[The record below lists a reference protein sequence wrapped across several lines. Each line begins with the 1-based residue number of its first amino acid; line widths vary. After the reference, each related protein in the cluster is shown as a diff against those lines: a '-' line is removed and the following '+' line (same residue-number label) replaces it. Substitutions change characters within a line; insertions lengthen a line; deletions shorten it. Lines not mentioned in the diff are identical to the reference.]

1 MTDESTNAAA
11 AMPPYAKREPKRRE
25 FHGDVFEDDY
35 EWMRDKDSDDVRS
48 YVAAENQY
56 CERRMAHLA
65 DFRHT
70 LFEELK
76 SHVEETDMSVPT
88 RVNAYWYFTRTQQ
101 GKQYGVQ
108 CRIPVRDA
116 DDWDPPVVDPQGAP
130 GSMPGEQVVFDANKE
145 SEGHDF
151 FRLGGLDLSKDGRWM
166 LYGVDVAGDE
176 RYDFRI
182 RDLAGLE
189 TGEPVSEL
197 PEQFTGIGSACFT
210 PDGQWVFWV
219 ELDDSWRPLAVW
231 RHRVGTAVES
241 DVCVYRE
248 TDERFW
254 VGVGISFDERNIV
267 IGTGSKTTTEVLM
280 LPVVTPEGEF
290 QAFIPRQTDVEYDVS
305 FACFEGRQLGRWNFN
320 LLFGSWID
328 ALSCSAF
335 LYLKGTKA
343 NQRNLFACCQ
353 CFRNRVDHRNN
364 SLFTVLFRKFC
375 FLCNHVDQFCF
386 RHICYPPF
394 FHLIGPFPRLR
405 RKSLKTPL
413 PILPKAT
420 GKSAFSY

>member
-88 RVNAYWYFTRTQQ
+88 RVNDYWYFTRTQQ

-145 SEGHDF
+145 SAGHDF

-280 LPVVTPEGEF
+280 LPVATPEGEF
-290 QAFIPRQTDVEYDVS
+290 QAFIPRQNDIEYDVS
-305 FACFEGRQLGRWNFN
+305 FACFEGAGRTVRMCHSPWSITTPPIRISKSTS
-320 LLFGSWID
+320 LTCVAMSRRTD
-328 ALSCSAF
+328 SAKACALPPGRRTAVNMVSRISRLPRHTSTPSIRRYCRVPTVWAS
-335 LYLKGTKA
+335 KA
-343 NQRNLFACCQ
+343 SRCIA
-353 CFRNRVDHRNN
+353 
-364 SLFTVLFRKFC
+364 T
-375 FLCNHVDQFCF
+375 LC
-386 RHICYPPF
+386 P
-394 FHLIGPFPRLR
+394 
-405 RKSLKTPL
+405 
-413 PILPKAT
+413 
-420 GKSAFSY
+420 

>member
-88 RVNAYWYFTRTQQ
+88 RVNDYWYFTRTQQ

-267 IGTGSKTTTEVLM
+267 IGTGSKTTTEVLCCRW
-280 LPVVTPEGEF
+280 
-290 QAFIPRQTDVEYDVS
+290 PR
-305 FACFEGRQLGRWNFN
+305 L
-320 LLFGSWID
+320 
-328 ALSCSAF
+328 
-335 LYLKGTKA
+335 KA
-343 NQRNLFACCQ
+343 NSKLS
-353 CFRNRVDHRNN
+353 FRVR
-364 SLFTVLFRKFC
+364 T
-375 FLCNHVDQFCF
+375 
-386 RHICYPPF
+386 
-394 FHLIGPFPRLR
+394 
-405 RKSLKTPL
+405 
-413 PILPKAT
+413 ILNMM
-420 GKSAFSY
+420 

>member
-88 RVNAYWYFTRTQQ
+88 RVNDYWYFTRTQQ

-182 RDLAGLE
+182 RDLAG
-189 TGEPVSEL
+189 
-197 PEQFTGIGSACFT
+197 
-210 PDGQWVFWV
+210 
-219 ELDDSWRPLAVW
+219 WRPGSRSANCPNSSPALAAHAS
-231 RHRVGTAVES
+231 RRTANGCS
-241 DVCVYRE
+241 GWNWTIPGGRSLC
-248 TDERFW
+248 
-254 VGVGISFDERNIV
+254 GVIV
-267 IGTGSKTTTEVLM
+267 LARRSNRMCACTEKPMNGSGWALASVLM
-280 LPVVTPEGEF
+280 
-290 QAFIPRQTDVEYDVS
+290 
-305 FACFEGRQLGRWNFN
+305 
-320 LLFGSWID
+320 
-328 ALSCSAF
+328 SAI
-335 LYLKGTKA
+335 
-343 NQRNLFACCQ
+343 
-353 CFRNRVDHRNN
+353 
-364 SLFTVLFRKFC
+364 S
-375 FLCNHVDQFCF
+375 
-386 RHICYPPF
+386 
-394 FHLIGPFPRLR
+394 
-405 RKSLKTPL
+405 
-413 PILPKAT
+413 
-420 GKSAFSY
+420 

>member
-25 FHGDVFEDDY
+25 FHGDVFDDDY

-88 RVNAYWYFTRTQQ
+88 RVNDYWYFTRTQQ

-241 DVCVYRE
+241 DVCVYR
-248 TDERFW
+248 TVRMCRSPW
-254 VGVGISFDERNIV
+254 S
-267 IGTGSKTTTEVLM
+267 TTTPPIRISKSTSLTCVAM
-280 LPVVTPEGEF
+280 SRRTDSAKACASPPGRRTAVNMVSRISRLPRHTSTPPIRRYCRVPTVW
-290 QAFIPRQTDVEYDVS
+290 AS
-305 FACFEGRQLGRWNFN
+305 
-320 LLFGSWID
+320 
-328 ALSCSAF
+328 
-335 LYLKGTKA
+335 KA
-343 NQRNLFACCQ
+343 SRCIA
-353 CFRNRVDHRNN
+353 
-364 SLFTVLFRKFC
+364 T
-375 FLCNHVDQFCF
+375 LC
-386 RHICYPPF
+386 P
-394 FHLIGPFPRLR
+394 
-405 RKSLKTPL
+405 
-413 PILPKAT
+413 
-420 GKSAFSY
+420 

>member
-88 RVNAYWYFTRTQQ
+88 RVNDYWYFTRTQQ

-280 LPVVTPEGEF
+280 LPVATPEGEF
-290 QAFIPRQTDVEYDVS
+290 QAFIPRQNDIEYDVS
-305 FACFEGRQLGRWNFN
+305 FACFEGAGRTVRMCHSPWSITTPPIRISKSTS
-320 LLFGSWID
+320 LTCVAMSRRTD
-328 ALSCSAF
+328 SAKACALPPGRRTAVNMVSRISRLPRHTSTPSIRRYCRVPTVWAS
-335 LYLKGTKA
+335 KA
-343 NQRNLFACCQ
+343 SRCIA
-353 CFRNRVDHRNN
+353 
-364 SLFTVLFRKFC
+364 T
-375 FLCNHVDQFCF
+375 LC
-386 RHICYPPF
+386 P
-394 FHLIGPFPRLR
+394 
-405 RKSLKTPL
+405 
-413 PILPKAT
+413 
-420 GKSAFSY
+420 

>member
-25 FHGDVFEDDY
+25 FHGDVFDDDY

-88 RVNAYWYFTRTQQ
+88 RINDYWYFTRTQQ

-197 PEQFTGIGSACFT
+197 PRTVHRHWQRMLHAGRPMGVLAGIGRF
-210 PDGQWVFWV
+210 
-219 ELDDSWRPLAVW
+219 LAAA
-231 RHRVGTAVES
+231 RRVAASCWHGGRIG
-241 DVCVYRE
+241 CVR
-248 TDERFW
+248 
-254 VGVGISFDERNIV
+254 V
-267 IGTGSKTTTEVLM
+267 
-280 LPVVTPEGEF
+280 P
-290 QAFIPRQTDVEYDVS
+290 
-305 FACFEGRQLGRWNFN
+305 
-320 LLFGSWID
+320 
-328 ALSCSAF
+328 
-335 LYLKGTKA
+335 
-343 NQRNLFACCQ
+343 
-353 CFRNRVDHRNN
+353 RNR
-364 SLFTVLFRKFC
+364 
-375 FLCNHVDQFCF
+375 
-386 RHICYPPF
+386 
-394 FHLIGPFPRLR
+394 
-405 RKSLKTPL
+405 
-413 PILPKAT
+413 
-420 GKSAFSY
+420 

>member
-1 MTDESTNAAA
+1 M
-11 AMPPYAKREPKRRE
+11 
-25 FHGDVFEDDY
+25 
-35 EWMRDKDSDDVRS
+35 
-48 YVAAENQY
+48 
-56 CERRMAHLA
+56 
-65 DFRHT
+65 
-70 LFEELK
+70 
-76 SHVEETDMSVPT
+76 
-88 RVNAYWYFTRTQQ
+88 
-101 GKQYGVQ
+101 Q

-130 GSMPGEQVVFDANKE
+130 GSMPGEQIVFDANKE

-280 LPVVTPEGEF
+280 LPVATPEGEF
-290 QAFIPRQTDVEYDVS
+290 QAFIPRQNDIEYDVS
-305 FACFEGRQLGRWNFN
+305 FACFEGAGRTVRMCHSPWSTTTPPIRISKSTSLTCAAMSRRTDSAKACALPPGRRTAVNMVSRISRLPSILQRRQSGDIAGCPRSGHRRHRVASQLCVPELPCRRPAARGIHDQERGCRRLPGRTAWRFTELLPPALEDDWDMVADNRENFT
-320 LLFGSWID
+320 G
-328 ALSCSAF
+328 
-335 LYLKGTKA
+335 
-343 NQRNLFACCQ
+343 
-353 CFRNRVDHRNN
+353 DHGEILWTEDEPPRITRH
-364 SLFTVLFRKFC
+364 LPMVL
-375 FLCNHVDQFCF
+375 
-386 RHICYPPF
+386 
-394 FHLIGPFPRLR
+394 
-405 RKSLKTPL
+405 
-413 PILPKAT
+413 AT
-420 GKSAFSY
+420 TTCR

>member
-88 RVNAYWYFTRTQQ
+88 RVNDYWYFTRTQQ

-280 LPVVTPEGEF
+280 LPVATPEGEF
-290 QAFIPRQTDVEYDVS
+290 QAFIPRQNDIEYDVS
-305 FACFEGRQLGRWNFN
+305 FACFEGAGR
-320 LLFGSWID
+320 
-328 ALSCSAF
+328 
-335 LYLKGTKA
+335 
-343 NQRNLFACCQ
+343 
-353 CFRNRVDHRNN
+353 
-364 SLFTVLFRKFC
+364 TVRMC
-375 FLCNHVDQFCF
+375 HSPWS
-386 RHICYPPF
+386 I
-394 FHLIGPFPRLR
+394 
-405 RKSLKTPL
+405 TTL
-413 PILPKAT
+413 PIRISKSTSLTCVAMSRRTDSAKACALPPGRRTAVNMVSRISRLPRHTSTPSIRRYCRVPTVWASKASRCIAT
-420 GKSAFSY
+420 LCP

>member
-88 RVNAYWYFTRTQQ
+88 RVNDYWYFTRTQQ

-280 LPVVTPEGEF
+280 LPVATPEGEF
-290 QAFIPRQTDVEYDVS
+290 QAFIPRQNDIEYDVS
-305 FACFEGRQLGRWNFN
+305 FACFEGAGRTVRMCHSPWSITTPPIRISKSTS
-320 LLFGSWID
+320 LTCVAMSRRTD
-328 ALSCSAF
+328 SAKACALPPGRRTAVNMVSRISRLPRHTSTPSIRRYCRVPTVWAS
-335 LYLKGTKA
+335 KA
-343 NQRNLFACCQ
+343 LRCIA
-353 CFRNRVDHRNN
+353 
-364 SLFTVLFRKFC
+364 T
-375 FLCNHVDQFCF
+375 LC
-386 RHICYPPF
+386 P
-394 FHLIGPFPRLR
+394 
-405 RKSLKTPL
+405 
-413 PILPKAT
+413 
-420 GKSAFSY
+420 